1 MATIDKIPIVTK
13 IDIPLGRGE
22 FEERKFY
29 ALPAFM
35 NDLKNVVPSLQ
46 TGRLNAP
53 MTPLQQ
59 LDDILHRW
67 IVGKPFR
74 YNRWLNDLSPQTSE
88 TWEMKTADLR
98 IFGWI
103 YRPKVFIG
111 AFIGFT
117 DDYKRQKNQPAK
129 ESYEDARDRVV
140 KIRERLDL
148 DPPKFT
154 AGVFDALVSV

>member
-1 MATIDKIPIVTK
+1 MATLDNIPTVTK

-22 FEERKFY
+22 FEDRHFY

-35 NDLKNVVPSLQ
+35 NDLQNVVPNLQ
-46 TGRLNAP
+46 TGRLND
-53 MTPLQQ
+53 PLSPIQQ

-67 IVGKPFR
+67 IIGKPMR
-74 YNRWLNDLSPQTSE
+74 YRRWLNDLSPQASE

-103 YRPKVFIG
+103 YRPRVFVG

-117 DDYKRQKNQPAK
+117 DDYKHHNNQPPK
-129 ESYEDARDRVV
+129 ESYDAARDRVV
-140 KIRERLDL
+140 EIRNKLDL

>member
-1 MATIDKIPIVTK
+1 MTTLDKIPTVTK
-13 IDIPLGRGE
+13 IDLPLGRGG

-35 NDLKNVVPSLQ
+35 NDLTNVVPTLQ

-53 MTPLQQ
+53 QTPLDQ

-67 IVGKPFR
+67 ITGKPMR
-74 YNRWLNDLSPQTSE
+74 YGRWLNDLSPQASE

-111 AFIGFT
+111 AFIGFA
-117 DDYKRQKNQPAK
+117 DDYKRHKNQPAK
-129 ESYEDARDRVV
+129 ESYDDARERVV
-140 KIRERLDL
+140 EIRNRLDL